1 MKAIVLAG
9 GRGTRLYPLTAL
21 TSKQLTPVYD
31 KPMIYYPLSTL
42 LLLGIRELCIVSTPE
57 HLPEFRRL
65 LGNGESLGVK
75 IEYRE
80 QPNPGGLAQAFLVA
94 EDFVAGD
101 PCGLILGDNL
111 FYGKIDNFRA
121 PLDDFQEGAVI
132 YGYPVVNASA
142 YGVVAFDDHGNPIDI
157 VEKPAVPPSNI
168 AVPGIYF
175 YDKTVVDRCKAL
187 APSPRGE
194 LEITDLNRTYL
205 RDRALKVAML
215 GRGVAWL
222 DTGTPDSMYEASE
235 FVRIIE
241 KRQGLKIGC
250 IEEVAWRMKYIDDQG
265 LAEIIA
271 KMPNCEYRAYLE
283 RLPARQA

>member
-9 GRGTRLYPLTAL
+9 GKGTRLYPLTAL

-42 LLLGIRELCIVSTPE
+42 MLMGIRDLCIISTPE
-57 HLPEFRRL
+57 HLPDFQRL
-65 LGNGESLGVK
+65 LGNGEPLG
-75 IEYRE
+75 IHLTYRE
-80 QPNPGGLAQAFLVA
+80 QPQPGGLAQAFLVA
-94 EDFVAGD
+94 EDFVQD
-101 PCGLILGDNL
+101 EPCGLILGDNL
-111 FYGKIDNFRA
+111 FYGRIDHFRE
-121 PLDDFQEGAVI
+121 PLDRFQQGAII
-132 YGYPVVNASA
+132 YGYPVLNASA
-142 YGVVAFDDHGNPIDI
+142 YGVVQFDADGKPVDI
-157 VEKPAVPPSNI
+157 IEKPKVPPSNI

-175 YDKTVVDRCKAL
+175 YDDTVVERCKQL

-205 RDRALKVAML
+205 RDGSLEVAML

-250 IEEVAWRMKYIDDQG
+250 IEEVAWRMGYIDDQG
-265 LAEIIA
+265 LHRILAR
-271 KMPNCEYRAYLE
+271 MPASEYRAYLE
-283 RLPARQA
+283 RLPPLS